1 MLRMCY
7 DCSLK
12 TIYSEMADKGVRKY
26 VCGIRYVCDIR
37 YDMVGPYSVHI
48 RCKG

>member
-12 TIYSEMADKGVRKY
+12 TIYSEMKDKGVGEY
-26 VCGIRYVCDIR
+26 VCGIG

-48 RCKG
+48 GYVAVIDLL